1 MEMVVFRQ
9 VQATRGR
16 NTLRPVGCD
25 WFFADP
31 ELGSPSPKSL
41 YELGSER
48 TSTYV
53 LGPSYL

>member
-1 MEMVVFRQ
+1 MVVFRH
-9 VQATRGR
+9 VQTARGR
-16 NTLRPVGCD
+16 NTLRPVDCD

-41 YELGSER
+41 YELGTER

-53 LGPSYL
+53 MGPSYL